1 MALPATWTVAE
12 TTRPPSRRVTGPLAA
27 SPPGGG
33 QPPYLKAGC
42 IISLGVATVPAVWAD
57 YCRSG
62 GLHVST
68 RSSQRN
74 RMLPA
79 GASAP
84 SHRQSRA
91 APVGGGGKPTKKTQ
105 PGSDRR
111 TVRTRPAPRQPASP
125 AKTAKAAAAAHKLD
139 DESIAPLAALIGAT
153 RAWLT
158 PLTISQVGP
167 RIAIAWMLL
176 HRRDGNVPTAGDV
189 YERAGVLG
197 LHPHITRPPM
207 PADGRNLAE
216 TWRQIILTE
225 TTTALL
231 VAGWLTPID
240 HPENLALGET
250 ARTYLRRQNIRL

>member
-1 MALPATWTVAE
+1 M
-12 TTRPPSRRVTGPLAA
+12 
-27 SPPGGG
+27 
-33 QPPYLKAGC
+33 
-42 IISLGVATVPAVWAD
+42 
-57 YCRSG
+57 
-62 GLHVST
+62 H
-68 RSSQRN
+68 
-74 RMLPA
+74 PA

-84 SHRQSRA
+84 SHRQSPA
-91 APVGGGGKPTKKTQ
+91 APVGDGGKPTKKTQ
-105 PGSDRR
+105 PGSDRH

-125 AKTAKAAAAAHKLD
+125 AKTAKAAATAHKLD
-139 DESIAPLAALIGAT
+139 DECIAPLTALIGAT

-158 PLTISQVGP
+158 PLTISQLGP

-231 VAGWLTPID
+231 VAGWLTPIH

-250 ARTYLRRQNIRL
+250 ARTYLAQAKAR